1 MENVVHLLTAMRA
14 ELEQHEYSLDLD
26 ALAYICTQQHVR
38 GHLAI
43 LTRPYLEKIVK
54 KQKTIESRFSKVRTP
69 PFSKIQVGDVVF
81 LKEVAGPIHAI
92 AFTSQVHSFGPMNEG
107 EAEQVMR
114 EYQEGLLLENDF
126 KSRKQNSLYATLISL
141 ETVLPIKP
149 LHLEKRDRRSWV
161 VLTRKNEVE

>member
-1 MENVVHLLTAMRA
+1 MENVAHLLTAMKV
-14 ELEQHEYSLDLD
+14 ELERHEYSLDLD
-26 ALAYICTQQHVR
+26 ALSDICSQQHVR

-54 KQKTIESRFSKVRTP
+54 KQKTIESRFSKFRTP
-69 PFSKIQVGDVVF
+69 PFSKVQIGDVVF

-92 AFTSQVHSFGPMNEG
+92 AFTSQVHSFGPMNIG
-107 EAEQVMR
+107 EAEQVMI
-114 EYQEGLLLENDF
+114 EYQEGLQLESDF

-141 ETVLPIKP
+141 GTVLPIKP

-161 VLTRKNEVE
+161 VLTGKTM